1 MLMRYHW
8 GLGVRH
14 QYAHT
19 TVSSDSQFHSTSPEP
34 HSKGHDMEDYRSHFD
49 DEVNEDDADLADSTH
64 TLESDLEPSESGES
78 QSDSESVLGDFVDM
92 YGDTEASAEH
102 YEF

>member
-1 MLMRYHW
+1 
-8 GLGVRH
+8 
-14 QYAHT
+14 
-19 TVSSDSQFHSTSPEP
+19 
-34 HSKGHDMEDYRSHFD
+34 MEDYKSHFD
-49 DEVNEDDADLADSTH
+49 DEVNEDGADLADSIH
-64 TLESDLEPSESGES
+64 TLELDLEPSESGES